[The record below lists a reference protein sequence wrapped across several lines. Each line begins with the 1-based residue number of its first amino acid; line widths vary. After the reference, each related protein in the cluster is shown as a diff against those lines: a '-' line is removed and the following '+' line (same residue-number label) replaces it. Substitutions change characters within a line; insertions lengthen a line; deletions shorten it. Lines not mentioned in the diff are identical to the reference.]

1 LTVPHDIG
9 HRPADGSE
17 TLVIDCS
24 LTMAWYFGDEATA
37 YTDAVRDSLVA
48 QQAVVPTLWSL
59 EVANVLV
66 MGERRKRSTEGQAAR
81 WLRLL
86 SALPIAIDS
95 ETPFRAFD
103 SILSL
108 ARHHRLTAYDAAYLE
123 LALRRS
129 LPIATLDDDLKNAA
143 HALGVALYE
152 PTVGAAES

>member
-1 LTVPHDIG
+1 
-9 HRPADGSE
+9 
-17 TLVIDCS
+17 
-24 LTMAWYFGDEATA
+24 MAWYFADEATA

-86 SALPIAIDS
+86 SALPIVIDS

-103 SILSL
+103 SILTL
-108 ARHHRLTAYDAAYLE
+108 ARHHRLTAYDVAYLE
-123 LALRRS
+123 LAVRRA
-129 LPIATLDDDLKNAA
+129 LPIATLDENLKQAA
-143 HALGVALYE
+143 LAQGVAIYE
-152 PTVGAAES
+152 PMIGAAA

>member
-1 LTVPHDIG
+1 LTPAPHIG
-9 HRPADGSE
+9 HRSADGSE

-24 LTMAWYFGDEATA
+24 MTMAWYFADEATA
-37 YTDAVRDSLVA
+37 YTDAVRDSLVT

-66 MGERRKRSTEGQAAR
+66 MGERRKRSTEGQAAH

-86 SALPIAIDS
+86 SALPIAIDG

-103 SILSL
+103 PVLTL

-123 LALRRS
+123 LAVRRA
-129 LPIATLDDDLKNAA
+129 LPIATLDDDIKQAA
-143 HALGVALYE
+143 LALGVAVYE
-152 PTVGAAES
+152 PRIGAAAS